1 MKEIRNFPASVR
13 ARLFAWS
20 KARGEN
26 FDRTLVRYGVERFL
40 YRLSR
45 HANRDRFILK
55 GAMLFVTWPEGIHR
69 PTGDLDL
76 LGHGPPDPDT
86 MKALVNEI
94 CAIADEQDG
103 LSFDPGTTEVEP
115 IREEDK
121 YQGVRV
127 VTRAKLE
134 NATIRLQI
142 DVGFGD
148 RVFPAPRRIN
158 FPCLLE
164 GMPEPDILAYPAET
178 VIAEKFE
185 AMVKLGEADTRLKDF
200 SDIWAISRTFSFEMP
215 ALVQAMVGT
224 LKQRGT
230 AIPADVPVALTE
242 AFAALPDK
250 QKAWEGFLKRNPPAM
265 EPPPLAELLADLRAF
280 LGPAIRALALPEGA
294 KGLWAPGSGWQQ

>member
-1 MKEIRNFPASVR
+1 MKEIRNIPASVR

-20 KARGEN
+20 KERGEN

-40 YRLSR
+40 YRLSQ
-45 HANRDRFILK
+45 HAQRDRFILK
-55 GAMLFVTWPEGIHR
+55 GAMLFITWPEGIHR

-86 MKALVNEI
+86 MKALINEI

-103 LSFDPGTTEVEP
+103 LSFDAGSTVIEQ

-134 NATIRLQI
+134 NAVIRLQI
-142 DVGFGD
+142 DIGFGD
-148 RVFPAPRRIN
+148 RVFPAPRRIS
-158 FPCLLE
+158 FPCLL
-164 GMPEPDILAYPAET
+164 PEMAVPDILAYPAET

-185 AMVKLGEADTRLKDF
+185 AMVKLGEADSRLKDF

-215 ALVQAMVGT
+215 ALAQAMLGT
-224 LKQRGT
+224 LNQRGT
-230 AIPADVPVALTE
+230 PVPADIPFALTE
-242 AFAALPDK
+242 GFAALPDK
-250 QKAWEGFLKRNPPAM
+250 QKGWDGFLKRNPPAM
-265 EPPPLAELLADLRAF
+265 DPPPLTELLADLRVF
-280 LGPAIRALALPEGA
+280 LGPVIRALALPEGA
-294 KGLWAPGSGWQQ
+294 KGSWAPGSGWRQ